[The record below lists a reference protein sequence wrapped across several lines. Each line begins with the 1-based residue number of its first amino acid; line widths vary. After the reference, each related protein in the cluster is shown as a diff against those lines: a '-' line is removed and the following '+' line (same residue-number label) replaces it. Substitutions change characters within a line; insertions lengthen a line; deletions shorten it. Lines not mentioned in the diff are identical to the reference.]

1 MPSKQHIDNGLTHNI
16 ASYIKLKLKE
26 LNWEDKIL
34 AQRAGISPSD
44 LSKLKNGIT
53 KKLFAKV
60 FYALYSAC
68 NDSIENAI
76 AIVYPNRV
84 FSLNKWRV
92 KPRSEFGEYMALHEQ
107 IINSIEVIAAKT
119 DIPLQRLKDL
129 YFKDNFSVHADELI
143 LIEMALGKK
152 RGDAF
157 KELFDNTLKDRK

>member
-1 MPSKQHIDNGLTHNI
+1 
-16 ASYIKLKLKE
+16 KE

-129 YFKDNFSVHADELI
+129 Y
-143 LIEMALGKK
+143 
-152 RGDAF
+152 
-157 KELFDNTLKDRK
+157 